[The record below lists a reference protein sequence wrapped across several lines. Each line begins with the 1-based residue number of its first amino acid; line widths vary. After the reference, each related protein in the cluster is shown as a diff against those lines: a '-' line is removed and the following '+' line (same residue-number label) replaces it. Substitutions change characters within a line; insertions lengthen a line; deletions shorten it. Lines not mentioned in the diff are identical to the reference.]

1 MKRLLFLLLLS
12 ISLTHCQNNI
22 PKEEAMNE
30 PEYEW
35 GVSVNAPIGYPVHV
49 YAGRVGPQHI
59 IRELWCS
66 TEEPDWGEAYANEG
80 NDPKELPK
88 DIDIVWFSFI
98 ENCFYN
104 LQAPLDYEKIE
115 KLFKEGFEERIRYGE
130 LRHTTYNGLVVG
142 LAPGGTVVVWVG
154 KGYSPITEVGRF
166 QASRTYLT
174 KTSDMDSHEL
184 LIFDKEY
191 RKSIATAPNI
201 VPLEVQK
208 ANEGK
213 PIPYNLWDRYAETQY
228 RWYPTFEIPDGKMG
242 DVFFRYWNGE
252 ANTIFYTD
260 LEPTTERETI
270 LKPKVCQEP
279 IGKLPL
285 YKEVSFTYRRAIDG
299 VKYIAIITF
308 DWEQSAETYKKVFG
322 EHPEEVTAQLYFRLN
337 RNNTH
342 VTTRLIGSNG
352 KDLIIAP
359 KNIYIGEADPYAAP
373 VDEQLIKKQ

>member
-1 MKRLLFLLLLS
+1 MAQTFVRKIWLFLFLPLQLAS
-12 ISLTHCQNNI
+12 CQNHNSNN
-22 PKEEAMNE
+22 KDMNE

-35 GVSVNAPIGYPVHV
+35 GISVNAPIGYPVHV
-49 YAGRVGPQHI
+49 YAGKVGPQYI
-59 IRELWCS
+59 TSDLWCS
-66 TEEPDWGEAYANEG
+66 TEEPDWGSAYANEG

-115 KLFKEGFEERIRYGE
+115 KLFKEGFEQRIRYGE
-130 LRHTTYNGLVVG
+130 LRHTTYDGLVVG

-174 KTSDMDSHEL
+174 ETSDMDSHER

-191 RKSIATAPNI
+191 RKSIATASNI

-228 RWYPTFEIPDGKMG
+228 RWYPTFENPDAKMG
-242 DVFFRYWNGE
+242 DVFFQYWNGE

-285 YKEVSFTYRRAIDG
+285 YKEISINYKAFDG
-299 VKYIAIITF
+299 IKYAATITF

-352 KDLIIAP
+352 KDLIIEP
-359 KNIYIGEADPYAAP
+359 KNISIAEINQNRAP
-373 VDEQLIKKQ
+373 FD

>member
-1 MKRLLFLLLLS
+1 MAQTFLRKIWLFLFLPLQLAS
-12 ISLTHCQNNI
+12 CQNHNSNN
-22 PKEEAMNE
+22 KDMNE

-35 GVSVNAPIGYPVHV
+35 GISVNAPIGYPIHV
-49 YAGRVGPQHI
+49 YAGRVGPQYI
-59 IRELWCS
+59 TSDLWCS
-66 TEEPDWGEAYANEG
+66 TEEPDWGSAYVNEG
-80 NDPKELPK
+80 NDPNELPK

-104 LQAPLDYEKIE
+104 LQASLDYEKIE
-115 KLFKEGFEERIRYGE
+115 KLFKEGFEQRIRYGE
-130 LRHTTYNGLVVG
+130 LRHTTYNGLGVG

-166 QASRTYLT
+166 QASQIYLT
-174 KTSDMDSHEL
+174 ETSDMDSHER

-191 RKSIATAPNI
+191 RKSLATAPNI

-228 RWYPTFEIPDGKMG
+228 QWYPTFEIPDGKMG
-242 DVFFRYWNGE
+242 DVFFQYWNGE

-260 LEPTTERETI
+260 LEPTTEREAI

-285 YKEVSFTYRRAIDG
+285 YKEISINYKAFDG
-299 VKYIAIITF
+299 IKYAATITF
-308 DWEQSAETYKKVFG
+308 DWEQSAEIYKKVFG

-352 KDLIIAP
+352 KDLIIEPKSISIAEINQNRAP
-359 KNIYIGEADPYAAP
+359 FD
-373 VDEQLIKKQ
+373 

>member
-1 MKRLLFLLLLS
+1 MAQTFVRKIWLFLFLPLQLAS
-12 ISLTHCQNNI
+12 CQNHNSNN
-22 PKEEAMNE
+22 KDMNE

-35 GVSVNAPIGYPVHV
+35 GISVNAPIGYPIHV
-49 YAGRVGPQHI
+49 YAGRVGSEYI
-59 IRELWCS
+59 MSDLWCS
-66 TEEPDWGEAYANEG
+66 TEEPDWGSAYVNEG

-104 LQAPLDYEKIE
+104 LQASLDYEKIE
-115 KLFKEGFEERIRYGE
+115 KLFKEGFEQRIRYGE
-130 LRHTTYNGLVVG
+130 LHHTTYNGLVVG

-166 QASRTYLT
+166 QASQIYLT
-174 KTSDMDSHEL
+174 ETSDMDSHER

-191 RKSIATAPNI
+191 RKSLATAPNI

-279 IGKLPL
+279 IEKLPL
-285 YKEVSFTYRRAIDG
+285 YKKISINYKAVDG
-299 VKYIAIITF
+299 IKYAATITF
-308 DWEQSAETYKKVFG
+308 DWEQSAETYRKVFG

-342 VTTRLIGSNG
+342 VTTHLIGSNG
-352 KDLIIAP
+352 KDLIIEP
-359 KNIYIGEADPYAAP
+359 KNISIAEINQNRAP
-373 VDEQLIKKQ
+373 FD

>member
-1 MKRLLFLLLLS
+1 MAQTFVRKIWLFLFLPLQLAS
-12 ISLTHCQNNI
+12 CQNHNSNN
-22 PKEEAMNE
+22 KDMNE

-35 GVSVNAPIGYPVHV
+35 GISVNAPIGYPIHV
-49 YAGRVGPQHI
+49 YAGRVGPQYI
-59 IRELWCS
+59 TSDLWCS
-66 TEEPDWGEAYANEG
+66 TEEPDWGSAYVNEG

-104 LQAPLDYEKIE
+104 LQASLDYEKIE
-115 KLFKEGFEERIRYGE
+115 KLFKEGFEQRIRYGE
-130 LRHTTYNGLVVG
+130 LHHTTYNGLVVG

-201 VPLEVQK
+201 VPLKVQK

-213 PIPYNLWDRYAETQY
+213 PIPYNLWDHYAETQY

-242 DVFFRYWNGE
+242 DVFFQYWNGE

-285 YKEVSFTYRRAIDG
+285 YKKISINYKAFDG
-299 VKYIAIITF
+299 IKYSATITF

-337 RNNTH
+337 RNNTY

-352 KDLIIAP
+352 KDLIIEP
-359 KNIYIGEADPYAAP
+359 KNISIAKINQNRAP
-373 VDEQLIKKQ
+373 FD

>member
-1 MKRLLFLLLLS
+1 MAQTFVRKIWLFLFLPLQLAS
-12 ISLTHCQNNI
+12 CQNHNSNN
-22 PKEEAMNE
+22 KDMNE

-35 GVSVNAPIGYPVHV
+35 GISVNAPIGYPIHV
-49 YAGRVGPQHI
+49 YAGRVGSEYI
-59 IRELWCS
+59 TSDLWCS
-66 TEEPDWGEAYANEG
+66 TEEPDWGSAYVNEG

-115 KLFKEGFEERIRYGE
+115 KLFKEGFEQRIRYGE
-130 LRHTTYNGLVVG
+130 LRHTTYDGLVVG

-166 QASRTYLT
+166 QASQIYLT
-174 KTSDMDSHEL
+174 ETSDMDSHER

-191 RKSIATAPNI
+191 RKSIATASNI

-242 DVFFRYWNGE
+242 DVFFQYWNGE

-285 YKEVSFTYRRAIDG
+285 YKEIIINYKAFDG
-299 VKYIAIITF
+299 IKYAATITF

-352 KDLIIAP
+352 KDLIIEP
-359 KNIYIGEADPYAAP
+359 KNISIAEINQNRAP
-373 VDEQLIKKQ
+373 FD

>member
-1 MKRLLFLLLLS
+1 MAQTFVTKIWLFLFLPLQLAS
-12 ISLTHCQNNI
+12 CQNHNSNN
-22 PKEEAMNE
+22 KDMNE

-35 GVSVNAPIGYPVHV
+35 GISVNAPIGYPIHV
-49 YAGRVGPQHI
+49 YAGRVGPQYI
-59 IRELWCS
+59 TSDLWCS
-66 TEEPDWGEAYANEG
+66 TEEPDWGSAYVNEG
-80 NDPKELPK
+80 NDPNELPK

-104 LQAPLDYEKIE
+104 LQASLDYEKIE
-115 KLFKEGFEERIRYGE
+115 KLFKEGFEQRIRYGE
-130 LRHTTYNGLVVG
+130 LHHTTYNGLVVG

-166 QASRTYLT
+166 QASQIYLT
-174 KTSDMDSHEL
+174 ETSDMDSHER

-242 DVFFRYWNGE
+242 DVFFQYWNGE

-260 LEPTTERETI
+260 LEPTTERGAI

-285 YKEVSFTYRRAIDG
+285 YKEISINYKAFDG
-299 VKYIAIITF
+299 IKYAATITF
-308 DWEQSAETYKKVFG
+308 DWEQSAEIYKKVFG

-342 VTTRLIGSNG
+342 VTTHLIGSNG
-352 KDLIIAP
+352 KDLIIEP
-359 KNIYIGEADPYAAP
+359 KNISIAEINQNRAP
-373 VDEQLIKKQ
+373 FD

>member
-1 MKRLLFLLLLS
+1 MAQTFVRKIWLFLFLPLQLAS
-12 ISLTHCQNNI
+12 CQNHNSNN
-22 PKEEAMNE
+22 KDMNE

-35 GVSVNAPIGYPVHV
+35 GISVNAPIGYPIHV
-49 YAGRVGPQHI
+49 YAGRVGPQYI
-59 IRELWCS
+59 TSDLWCS
-66 TEEPDWGEAYANEG
+66 TEEPDWGSAYVNEG

-104 LQAPLDYEKIE
+104 LQASLDYEKIE
-115 KLFKEGFEERIRYGE
+115 KLFKEGFEQRIRYGE
-130 LRHTTYNGLVVG
+130 LHHTTYNGLVVG

-166 QASRTYLT
+166 QASQIYLT
-174 KTSDMDSHEL
+174 ETSDMDSHER

-191 RKSIATAPNI
+191 RKSLATAPNI

-285 YKEVSFTYRRAIDG
+285 YKEISINYKAFDG
-299 VKYIAIITF
+299 IKYAATITF
-308 DWEQSAETYKKVFG
+308 DWEQSAEIYKKVFG

-342 VTTRLIGSNG
+342 VTTHLIGSNG
-352 KDLIIAP
+352 KDLIIEP
-359 KNIYIGEADPYAAP
+359 KNISIAEINQNRAP
-373 VDEQLIKKQ
+373 FD

>member
-1 MKRLLFLLLLS
+1 MAQTFVRKIWLFLFLPLQLAS
-12 ISLTHCQNNI
+12 CQNNI

-35 GVSVNAPIGYPVHV
+35 GISVNAPIGYPIHV
-49 YAGRVGPQHI
+49 YAGRVGPQYI
-59 IRELWCS
+59 TSDLWCS
-66 TEEPDWGEAYANEG
+66 TEEPDRGSAYVNEE

-115 KLFKEGFEERIRYGE
+115 KLFKEGFEQRIRYGE
-130 LRHTTYNGLVVG
+130 LHHTTYNGLVVG

-166 QASRTYLT
+166 QASQIYLT
-174 KTSDMDSHEL
+174 ETSDMDSHER

-191 RKSIATAPNI
+191 RKSLATAPNI

-260 LEPTTERETI
+260 LEPTTEREAI

-279 IGKLPL
+279 IEKLPL
-285 YKEVSFTYRRAIDG
+285 YKEISINYKAVDG
-299 VKYIAIITF
+299 IKYAATITF

-352 KDLIIAP
+352 KDLIIEP
-359 KNIYIGEADPYAAP
+359 KNISIAEINQNRAP
-373 VDEQLIKKQ
+373 FD

>member
-1 MKRLLFLLLLS
+1 MAQTFVTKIWLFLFLPLQLAS
-12 ISLTHCQNNI
+12 CQNHNSNN
-22 PKEEAMNE
+22 KDMNE

-35 GVSVNAPIGYPVHV
+35 GISVNAPIGYPIHV
-49 YAGRVGPQHI
+49 YAGRVGSEYI
-59 IRELWCS
+59 TSDLWCS
-66 TEEPDWGEAYANEG
+66 TEEPDWGSAYVNEG

-104 LQAPLDYEKIE
+104 LQASLDYEKIE
-115 KLFKEGFEERIRYGE
+115 KLFKEGFEQRIRYGE
-130 LRHTTYNGLVVG
+130 LHHTTYNGLVVG

-166 QASRTYLT
+166 QASQIYLT
-174 KTSDMDSHEL
+174 ETSDMDSHER

-191 RKSIATAPNI
+191 RKSLATAPNI

-242 DVFFRYWNGE
+242 DVDFQYWNGE

-260 LEPTTERETI
+260 LEPTTEREAI

-285 YKEVSFTYRRAIDG
+285 YKEISINYKAVDG
-299 VKYIAIITF
+299 IKYAATITF

-352 KDLIIAP
+352 KDLIIEP
-359 KNIYIGEADPYAAP
+359 KNISIAEINQNRAP
-373 VDEQLIKKQ
+373 FD

>member
-1 MKRLLFLLLLS
+1 MAQTFVRKIWLFLFLPLQLAS
-12 ISLTHCQNNI
+12 CQNHNSNN
-22 PKEEAMNE
+22 KDMNE

-35 GVSVNAPIGYPVHV
+35 GISVNAPIGYPIHV
-49 YAGRVGPQHI
+49 YAGRVGPEYI
-59 IRELWCS
+59 MSDLWCS
-66 TEEPDWGEAYANEG
+66 TEEPDWGSAYVNEG

-104 LQAPLDYEKIE
+104 LQASLDYEKIE
-115 KLFKEGFEERIRYGE
+115 KLFKEGFEQRIRYGE
-130 LRHTTYNGLVVG
+130 LRHTTYDGLVVG

-166 QASRTYLT
+166 QASQIYLT
-174 KTSDMDSHEL
+174 ETSDMDSHER

-191 RKSIATAPNI
+191 RKSLATAPNI

-242 DVFFRYWNGE
+242 DVFFQYWNGE

-260 LEPTTERETI
+260 LEPTTEREAI

-285 YKEVSFTYRRAIDG
+285 YKEIIINYKAFDG
-299 VKYIAIITF
+299 IKYAATITF

-352 KDLIIAP
+352 KDLIIEPKSISIAEINQNRAP
-359 KNIYIGEADPYAAP
+359 FD
-373 VDEQLIKKQ
+373 

>member
-1 MKRLLFLLLLS
+1 MAQTFVRKIWLFLFLPLQLAS
-12 ISLTHCQNNI
+12 CQNHNSNN
-22 PKEEAMNE
+22 KNMNGQ
-30 PEYEW
+30 EYEW
-35 GVSVNAPIGYPVHV
+35 GISVNAPIGYPIHV
-49 YAGRVGPQHI
+49 YAGRVGPQYI
-59 IRELWCS
+59 MSDLWCS
-66 TEEPDWGEAYANEG
+66 TEEPDWGSAYVNEG
-80 NDPKELPK
+80 NDPNELPK

-104 LQAPLDYEKIE
+104 LQASLDYEKIE
-115 KLFKEGFEERIRYGE
+115 KLFKEGFEQRIRYRE
-130 LRHTTYNGLVVG
+130 LHHTTYNGLVVG

-166 QASRTYLT
+166 QASQIYLT
-174 KTSDMDSHEL
+174 ETSDMDSHER

-191 RKSIATAPNI
+191 RKSLATAPNI

-242 DVFFRYWNGE
+242 DVFFQYWNGE

-260 LEPTTERETI
+260 LEPTTEREAI

-285 YKEVSFTYRRAIDG
+285 YKEISINYKAFDG
-299 VKYIAIITF
+299 IKYAATITF

-352 KDLIIAP
+352 KDLIIEP
-359 KNIYIGEADPYAAP
+359 KNISIAEINQNRAP
-373 VDEQLIKKQ
+373 FD

>member
-1 MKRLLFLLLLS
+1 MAQTFLRKIWLFLFLPLQLAS
-12 ISLTHCQNNI
+12 CQNHNSNN
-22 PKEEAMNE
+22 KDMNE

-35 GVSVNAPIGYPVHV
+35 GISVNAPIGYPIHV
-49 YAGRVGPQHI
+49 YAGRVGPQYI
-59 IRELWCS
+59 TSDLWCS
-66 TEEPDWGEAYANEG
+66 TEEPDWGSAYVNEG

-104 LQAPLDYEKIE
+104 LQASLDYEKIE
-115 KLFKEGFEERIRYGE
+115 KLFKEGFEQRIRYGE
-130 LRHTTYNGLVVG
+130 LHHTTYNGLVVG

-166 QASRTYLT
+166 QASQIYLT
-174 KTSDMDSHEL
+174 ETSDMDSHER

-191 RKSIATAPNI
+191 RKSLATAPNI

-285 YKEVSFTYRRAIDG
+285 YKEISINYKAFDG
-299 VKYIAIITF
+299 IKYAATITF
-308 DWEQSAETYKKVFG
+308 DWEQSAEIYKKVFG

-342 VTTRLIGSNG
+342 VTTHLIGSNG
-352 KDLIIAP
+352 KDLIIEP
-359 KNIYIGEADPYAAP
+359 KNISIAEINQNRAP
-373 VDEQLIKKQ
+373 FD

>member
-1 MKRLLFLLLLS
+1 MAQTFVRKIWLFLFLPLQLAS
-12 ISLTHCQNNI
+12 CQNHNSNN
-22 PKEEAMNE
+22 KDMNE

-35 GVSVNAPIGYPVHV
+35 GISVNAPIGYPIHV
-49 YAGRVGPQHI
+49 YAGRVGPQYI
-59 IRELWCS
+59 TSDLWCS
-66 TEEPDWGEAYANEG
+66 TEEPDWGSAYVNEG

-115 KLFKEGFEERIRYGE
+115 KLFKEGFEQRIRYGE
-130 LRHTTYNGLVVG
+130 LRHTTYDGLVVG

-174 KTSDMDSHEL
+174 ETSDMDSHER

-191 RKSIATAPNI
+191 RKSIATASNI

-242 DVFFRYWNGE
+242 DVFFQYWNGE

-285 YKEVSFTYRRAIDG
+285 YKEIIINYKAFDG
-299 VKYIAIITF
+299 IKYAATITF

-352 KDLIIAP
+352 KDLIIEPKSISIAEINQNRAP
-359 KNIYIGEADPYAAP
+359 FD
-373 VDEQLIKKQ
+373 

>member
-1 MKRLLFLLLLS
+1 MAQTFVTKIWLFLFLPLQLAS
-12 ISLTHCQNNI
+12 CQNHNSNN
-22 PKEEAMNE
+22 KDMNE

-35 GVSVNAPIGYPVHV
+35 GISVNAPIGYPIHV
-49 YAGRVGPQHI
+49 YAGRVGPQYI
-59 IRELWCS
+59 TSDLWCS
-66 TEEPDWGEAYANEG
+66 TEEPDWGSAYVNEG
-80 NDPKELPK
+80 NDPNELPK

-104 LQAPLDYEKIE
+104 LQASLDYEKIE
-115 KLFKEGFEERIRYGE
+115 KLFKEGFEQRIRYGE

-166 QASRTYLT
+166 QASQIYLT
-174 KTSDMDSHEL
+174 ETSDMDSHER

-191 RKSIATAPNI
+191 RKSLATAPNI

-228 RWYPTFEIPDGKMG
+228 QWYPTFEIPDGKMG
-242 DVFFRYWNGE
+242 DVFFQYWNGE

-260 LEPTTERETI
+260 LEPTTEREAI

-285 YKEVSFTYRRAIDG
+285 YKEISINYKAFDG
-299 VKYIAIITF
+299 IKYAATITF

-352 KDLIIAP
+352 KDLIIEPKSISIAEINQNRAP
-359 KNIYIGEADPYAAP
+359 FD
-373 VDEQLIKKQ
+373 

>member
-1 MKRLLFLLLLS
+1 MAQTFLRKIWLFLFLPLQLAS
-12 ISLTHCQNNI
+12 CQNHNSNN
-22 PKEEAMNE
+22 KDMNE

-35 GVSVNAPIGYPVHV
+35 GISVNAPIGYPIHV
-49 YAGRVGPQHI
+49 YAGRVGPQYI
-59 IRELWCS
+59 TSDLWCS
-66 TEEPDWGEAYANEG
+66 TEEPDWGSAYVNEG
-80 NDPKELPK
+80 NDPNELPK

-104 LQAPLDYEKIE
+104 LQASLDYEKIE
-115 KLFKEGFEERIRYGE
+115 KLFKEGFEQRIRYGE

-166 QASRTYLT
+166 QASQIYLT
-174 KTSDMDSHEL
+174 ETSDMDSHER

-191 RKSIATAPNI
+191 RKSLATAPNI

-228 RWYPTFEIPDGKMG
+228 QWYPTFEIPDGKMG
-242 DVFFRYWNGE
+242 DVFFQYWNGE

-260 LEPTTERETI
+260 LEPTTEREAI

-285 YKEVSFTYRRAIDG
+285 YKEISINYKAFDG
-299 VKYIAIITF
+299 IKYAATITF
-308 DWEQSAETYKKVFG
+308 DWEQSAEIYKKVFG

-352 KDLIIAP
+352 KDLIIEPKSISIAEINQNRAP
-359 KNIYIGEADPYAAP
+359 FD
-373 VDEQLIKKQ
+373 

>member
-1 MKRLLFLLLLS
+1 MAQTFVTKIWLFLFLPLQLAS
-12 ISLTHCQNNI
+12 CQNHNSNN
-22 PKEEAMNE
+22 KDMNE

-35 GVSVNAPIGYPVHV
+35 GISVNAPIGYPIHV
-49 YAGRVGPQHI
+49 YAGRVGPQYI
-59 IRELWCS
+59 TSDLWCS
-66 TEEPDWGEAYANEG
+66 TEEPDWGSAYVNEG
-80 NDPKELPK
+80 NDPNELPK

-104 LQAPLDYEKIE
+104 LQASLDYEKIE
-115 KLFKEGFEERIRYGE
+115 KLFKEGFEQRIRYGE

-166 QASRTYLT
+166 QASQIYLT
-174 KTSDMDSHEL
+174 ETSDMDSHER

-191 RKSIATAPNI
+191 RKSIATASNI

-242 DVFFRYWNGE
+242 DVFFQYWNGE

-279 IGKLPL
+279 IEKLPL
-285 YKEVSFTYRRAIDG
+285 YKKISINYKAFDG
-299 VKYIAIITF
+299 IKYAATITF

-352 KDLIIAP
+352 KDLIIEP
-359 KNIYIGEADPYAAP
+359 KNISIAEINQNRAP
-373 VDEQLIKKQ
+373 FD

>member
-1 MKRLLFLLLLS
+1 MAQTFVTKIWLFLFLPLQLAS
-12 ISLTHCQNNI
+12 CQNHNSNN
-22 PKEEAMNE
+22 KDMNE

-35 GVSVNAPIGYPVHV
+35 GISVNAPIGYPIHV
-49 YAGRVGPQHI
+49 YAGRVGPQYI
-59 IRELWCS
+59 TSDLWCS
-66 TEEPDWGEAYANEG
+66 TEEPDWGSAYVNEG

-104 LQAPLDYEKIE
+104 LQASLDYEKIE
-115 KLFKEGFEERIRYGE
+115 KLFKEGFEQRIRYGE
-130 LRHTTYNGLVVG
+130 LHHTTYNGLVVG

-174 KTSDMDSHEL
+174 ETSDMDSHER

-191 RKSIATAPNI
+191 RKSIATASNI

-242 DVFFRYWNGE
+242 DVFFQYWNGE
-252 ANTIFYTD
+252 ANTIFYTY

-285 YKEVSFTYRRAIDG
+285 YKEISINYKAFDG
-299 VKYIAIITF
+299 IKYAATITF
-308 DWEQSAETYKKVFG
+308 DWEQSAETYRKVFG
-322 EHPEEVTAQLYFRLN
+322 EHTEEVTAQLYFRLN

-352 KDLIIAP
+352 KDLIIEP
-359 KNIYIGEADPYAAP
+359 KNISIAEINQNRAP
-373 VDEQLIKKQ
+373 FD

>member
-1 MKRLLFLLLLS
+1 MAQTFVRKIWLFLFLPLQLAS
-12 ISLTHCQNNI
+12 CQNHNSNN
-22 PKEEAMNE
+22 KDMNE

-35 GVSVNAPIGYPVHV
+35 GISVNAPIGYPIHV
-49 YAGRVGPQHI
+49 YAGRVGPEYI
-59 IRELWCS
+59 MSDLWCS
-66 TEEPDWGEAYANEG
+66 TEEPDWGSAYVNEG

-115 KLFKEGFEERIRYGE
+115 KLFKEGFEQRIRYGE
-130 LRHTTYNGLVVG
+130 LHHTTYNGLVVG

-166 QASRTYLT
+166 QASQIYLT
-174 KTSDMDSHEL
+174 ETSDMDSHER

-191 RKSIATAPNI
+191 RKSLATAPNI

-242 DVFFRYWNGE
+242 DVFFQYWNGE

-285 YKEVSFTYRRAIDG
+285 YKEISINYKAFDG
-299 VKYIAIITF
+299 IKYAATITF

-352 KDLIIAP
+352 KDLIIEP
-359 KNIYIGEADPYAAP
+359 KNISIAEINQNRAP
-373 VDEQLIKKQ
+373 FD

>member
-1 MKRLLFLLLLS
+1 MAQTFVTKIWLFLFLPLQLAS
-12 ISLTHCQNNI
+12 CQNHNSNN
-22 PKEEAMNE
+22 KDMNE

-35 GVSVNAPIGYPVHV
+35 GISVNAPIGYPIHV
-49 YAGRVGPQHI
+49 YAGRVGPQYI
-59 IRELWCS
+59 TSDLWCS
-66 TEEPDWGEAYANEG
+66 TEEPDWGSAYVNEG

-115 KLFKEGFEERIRYGE
+115 KLFKEGFEQRIRYGE

-174 KTSDMDSHEL
+174 ETSDMDSHER

-191 RKSIATAPNI
+191 RKSIATASNI

-285 YKEVSFTYRRAIDG
+285 YKEISINYKAFDG
-299 VKYIAIITF
+299 IKYAATITF

-352 KDLIIAP
+352 KDLIIEP
-359 KNIYIGEADPYAAP
+359 KNISIAEINQNRAP
-373 VDEQLIKKQ
+373 FD

>member
-1 MKRLLFLLLLS
+1 MAQTFVRKIWLFLFLPLQLAS
-12 ISLTHCQNNI
+12 CQNHNSNN
-22 PKEEAMNE
+22 KDMNE

-35 GVSVNAPIGYPVHV
+35 GISVNAPIGYPIHV
-49 YAGRVGPQHI
+49 YAGRVGSQYI
-59 IRELWCS
+59 ISELWCS
-66 TEEPDWGEAYANEG
+66 TEEPDWGSAYVNEG

-115 KLFKEGFEERIRYGE
+115 KLFKEGFEQRIRYGE

-174 KTSDMDSHEL
+174 ETSDMDSHER

-191 RKSIATAPNI
+191 RKSIATASNI

-260 LEPTTERETI
+260 LEPTTEREAI

-285 YKEVSFTYRRAIDG
+285 YKEISINYKAFDG
-299 VKYIAIITF
+299 IKYAATITF
-308 DWEQSAETYKKVFG
+308 DWEQSAEIYKKVFG

-342 VTTRLIGSNG
+342 VTTHLIGSNG
-352 KDLIIAP
+352 KDLIIEP
-359 KNIYIGEADPYAAP
+359 KNISIAEINQNRAP
-373 VDEQLIKKQ
+373 FD